1 MPFPTRNIVISPR
14 LNSQGTKSILAVVV
28 IATAVA
34 FGEEAETVDFKT
46 EIEPVFAEHCIK
58 CHGADKQKG
67 EFRVDRLARLLRG
80 GNSGEAA
87 VVPGDPAGSFLVK
100 LIKHEEGDLKMPPKG
115 EPLAADQIARISQWI
130 AEGAKTPDSYGPAQE
145 KVELT
150 HWSFLPVK
158 RPDSDSTLDGIIISK
173 LTESGLKPSPTA
185 SRRTQIRRLYLV
197 MLGLPPTSEQV
208 AAFESDERPDAWPRL
223 VEDVL
228 ARPQYGERWAAHWLD
243 LARFGETHGFEMN
256 RERPHAWRYRDWVIQ
271 SFNDDKP
278 YNAFVREQI
287 AGDVLG
293 VPIGTSFLVAG
304 PVDQVKG
311 QDPKLGQIQR
321 MNELD
326 DIINTTSTAFLGLTA
341 GCARCHNHKF
351 DPITQKDYYSMQ
363 AVFAGVHHGDQNLP
377 LQASTKAEIAALSEQ
392 MNRLSEQL
400 NQFRPNARKAQG
412 QAANSSPGASLRRAV
427 NAQHNIDKFKSRETK
442 FVRFTIE
449 AAQGGSACIDEIEIF
464 SGTQN
469 VALARLGAKVTSSGD
484 FVHPLHKL
492 EQINDGEFGNGKSW
506 IAARNTGWV
515 QIELPELTQI
525 DRIEWGRDRTGTFT
539 DRLAVGYRIEAAR
552 ELGKWQLLASS
563 ADRAKS
569 PAGQP
574 QQPAKHYEFDGHP
587 DAAKGRKWLDELND
601 IKGRK
606 YQLENSTMA
615 YVGTFRQPGPTHRLY
630 RGEPDAKR
638 ERVGPGGIS
647 ALASLDLPLDAP
659 EQDRRL
665 AFANWVAA
673 DDNPLTARVIVN
685 RLWQFHFGAGI
696 VDTPSDLGRNG
707 TPPNNP
713 QLLDWLA
720 AELVSNDWSLKHVH
734 RLILT
739 STTWRQDSQSNPT
752 GLRVDAASRLLWR
765 FPTRRLEAEGIRDSI
780 LLASGV
786 LDTRAGGPGFSA
798 FKVDKENVRH
808 YHPKESYGP
817 SDWRRMIYM
826 TKVRQERDSVFGTF
840 DCPDASQTVPARS
853 RSTTPLQ
860 AMGLFNS
867 TFVLQQAN
875 LLSKRLQAEA
885 DTDVARVNR
894 AWQLCFQRPPDA
906 TELAASVAF
915 IKAEG
920 LVQFCRATLN
930 TNELA
935 FIP

>member
-1 MPFPTRNIVISPR
+1 MTLKRNAHGIKRIFPFV
-14 LNSQGTKSILAVVV
+14 A
-28 IATAVA
+28 IAAA
-34 FGEEAETVDFKT
+34 IAMAEEAETVDFKT
-46 EIEPVFAEHCIK
+46 EIEPVFAEHCIE
-58 CHGADKQKG
+58 CHGPDKQKG

-80 GNSGEAA
+80 GDSGEAA
-87 VVPGDPAGSFLVK
+87 VVPGDPAGSFLVR

-130 AEGAKTPDSYGPAQE
+130 AEGAKTPESYGSAQE

-158 RPDSDSTLDGIIISK
+158 RPDSDSTLDGFIKNK

-185 SRRTQIRRLYLV
+185 SRRTLIRRLYLV

-208 AAFESDERPDAWPRL
+208 AAFESDERPDAWTRL

-271 SFNDDKP
+271 SLNDDKP
-278 YNAFVREQI
+278 YNTFVREQI

-326 DIINTTSTAFLGLTA
+326 DIINTTSTAFLGLTV

-351 DPITQKDYYSMQ
+351 DPISHKDYYSMQ
-363 AVFAGVHHGDQNLP
+363 AVFAGVHHGNGNLPELGTKRAKPAVNALLNVETFKP
-377 LQASTKAEIAALSEQ
+377 LQA
-392 MNRLSEQL
+392 
-400 NQFRPNARKAQG
+400 
-412 QAANSSPGASLRRAV
+412 
-427 NAQHNIDKFKSRETK
+427 KFI
-442 FVRFTIE
+442 RFTID
-449 AAQGGSACIDEIEIF
+449 ATSDGAACIDELEIF
-464 SGTQN
+464 SGKQN
-469 VALARLGAKVTSSGD
+469 LALARLGAKATSSGD
-484 FVHPLHKL
+484 LVHPSHKL
-492 EQINDGEFGNGKSW
+492 EHIIDGEYGNEKSW
-506 IAARNTGWV
+506 IAAKSTGWV
-515 QIELPELTQI
+515 QIELPQVTQI
-525 DRIEWGRDRTGTFT
+525 DRIEWARDRTGTFD
-539 DRLAVGYRIEAAR
+539 DRLAVGYRIEAAT
-552 ELGKWQLLASS
+552 EPGKWELLAS
-563 ADRAKS
+563 A
-569 PAGQP
+569 AG
-574 QQPAKHYEFDGHP
+574 
-587 DAAKGRKWLDELND
+587 RDEPL
-601 IKGRK
+601 
-606 YQLENSTMA
+606 LA
-615 YVGTFRQPGPTHRLY
+615 YIGMFSQPGPTHRLY

-638 ERVGPGGIS
+638 ERVEPGGIS
-647 ALASLDLPLDAP
+647 ALASLNLPLDAP
-659 EQDRRL
+659 EKDRRL

-685 RLWQFHFGAGI
+685 RLWQFHFGTGI
-696 VDTPSDLGRNG
+696 VDTPSDLGMNG

-739 STTWRQDSQSNPT
+739 SATWRQDSQSNPD
-752 GLRVDAASRLLWR
+752 GLRVDAGSRLLWR

-786 LDTRAGGPGFSA
+786 LDMRAGGPGFSA
-798 FKVDKENVRH
+798 FKVDNENVRH

-860 AMGLFNS
+860 AMGMFNS

-915 IKAEG
+915 IKAKG
-920 LVQFCRATLN
+920 LVQFCRAILN